1 VHTVI
6 LLKEGR
12 LAEKILVTGG
22 AGYVGSVCVA
32 LLREKDYEVV
42 IYDNLSAGHREA
54 VTGGAKLEVGDL
66 ADRARL
72 TEVFATHT
80 PDFVM
85 HFAASCLV
93 GESYHDPILYYRNN
107 VANAAN
113 LVDVMIE
120 HDVRA
125 IIFSSSC
132 AVYGEPVRVPMTE
145 DDPKN
150 PINPYGKTKLT
161 FEHLLE
167 DCDAAH
173 GLKSVALRY
182 FNAAGAT
189 DELGEDHDPETHLI
203 PIVLKVP
210 LGLLDGVEVFGDD
223 YPTPDGTC
231 VRDYVHVSDLA
242 AAHESAL
249 GILRQGKSE
258 RINLGNGNG
267 FSVLDVIRA
276 SEHVT
281 GKNIP
286 SKVSP
291 RRRGDPA
298 ALVAGAGKA
307 ADVLGWQP
315 SYTSLET
322 IIETAWK
329 WHKEHP
335 HGYRD

>member
-1 VHTVI
+1 M
-6 LLKEGR
+6 
-12 LAEKILVTGG
+12 ADKILVTGG

-32 LLREKDYEVV
+32 LLLEKDYEVT

-54 VTGGAKLEVGDL
+54 VSDGAVLEVGDL
-66 ADRARL
+66 ADRGRL
-72 TEVFATHT
+72 SEVFQSHR

-93 GESYHDPILYYRNN
+93 GESYGNPILYYRNN
-107 VANAAN
+107 VGNAAN
-113 LVDVMIE
+113 LVDVMLE
-120 HDVRA
+120 HDVRS

-132 AVYGEPVRVPMTE
+132 AVYGEPERVPMTE

-161 FEHLLE
+161 FEHLLD
-167 DCDAAH
+167 DCDRAH

-189 DELGEDHDPETHLI
+189 AELGEDHDPETHLI
-203 PIVLKVP
+203 PIVLRVP
-210 LGLLDGVEVFGDD
+210 LGLTPGVDVFGDD

-242 AAHESAL
+242 EAHESAL
-249 GILRQGKSE
+249 GILRNGESD

-276 SEHVT
+276 SERVT
-281 GKNIP
+281 GTSIP
-286 SKVSP
+286 FKVA
-291 RRRGDPA
+291 RRREGDPA
-298 ALVAGAGKA
+298 ALVASAGRA
-307 ADVLGWQP
+307 ADVLEWRP
-315 SYTSLET
+315 SYTSLEA

-335 HGYRD
+335 GGYGG

>member
-6 LLKEGR
+6 LPKEGR
-12 LAEKILVTGG
+12 LAEKVLVTGG
-22 AGYVGSVCVA
+22 AGYVGSACVS
-32 LLREKDYEVV
+32 LLTREGYEVV
-42 IYDNLSAGHREA
+42 IYDNLSAGHRDA
-54 VTGGAKLEVGDL
+54 VAGNAILEVGDL
-66 ADRARL
+66 ADCERL
-72 TEVFATHT
+72 SEVFAAHA

-113 LVDVMIE
+113 LVDVMLE

-161 FEHLLE
+161 FEQLLE

-189 DELGEDHDPETHLI
+189 EELGEDHDPETHLI

-249 GILRQGKSE
+249 EILRQGRSD

-276 SEHVT
+276 SEQVT
-281 GKNIP
+281 GKSIP
-286 SKVSP
+286 SRVSP
-291 RRRGDPA
+291 RRKGDPA
-298 ALVAGAGKA
+298 SLVASAGRA
-307 ADVLGWQP
+307 AEVLDWHP
-315 SYTSLET
+315 AYTSLET

-335 HGYRD
+335 NGYRS